1 MVSSLHDN
9 IVISTDFRQI
19 NSPAFYDCVVHLI
32 CTAGEG
38 NFTYNGSRF
47 SITENEIAVIS
58 QPQSVKDVE
67 ATPDM
72 QCEYVAAPEKF
83 LHNLLP
89 ANNYSISG
97 GISLFANPIIKV
109 TPAEAKDFIDDI
121 DSIRKRLNHTGHR
134 FYNEMMGSL
143 LETMIYDLF
152 EFHSKFNENILTTDR
167 TGYITREFFNLI
179 EGGKPRTQREVSYY
193 ANQLHITPKYL
204 SDTIKRIT
212 GYSVTT
218 HINRTAAAIIIAYL
232 EDSQLS
238 ITQIADEMNFT
249 SVSYFSR
256 YCRKHLGVSPAEYKA
271 VHSLMKGKK

>member
-1 MVSSLHDN
+1 MVPSLHDN

-19 NSPAFYDCVVHLI
+19 NSPAFYDCIVHLI
-32 CTAGEG
+32 CTAGGES
-38 NFTYNGSRF
+38 FTYNGSRF
-47 SITENEIAVIS
+47 SLSENEIAVIS
-58 QPQSVKDVE
+58 QPQFVKDIE
-67 ATPDM
+67 ASPGM
-72 QCEYVAAPEKF
+72 ACEYVAAPEKF

-97 GISLFANPIIKV
+97 CVSLFSNPIIRV
-109 TPAEAKDFIDDI
+109 TPAEAEIFIGDI
-121 DSIRKRLNHTGHR
+121 NRIRQRMNHTEHR
-134 FYNEMMGSL
+134 FYTEMMSSL

-152 EFHSKFNENILTTDR
+152 EFHSRFNENILTTDR

-179 EGGKPRTQREVSYY
+179 EGGKPRTQRDVSYY
-193 ANQLHITPKYL
+193 AAQLHITPKYL

-212 GYSVTT
+212 GHSVTT

-232 EDSQLS
+232 QDSRLS

-256 YCRKHLGVSPAEYKA
+256 YCTKHLGMSPAEYRA
-271 VHSLMKGKK
+271 VHTPVK

>member
-32 CTAGEG
+32 CTAGKG
-38 NFTYNGSRF
+38 SFTYNGSRF
-47 SITENEIAVIS
+47 SIAENEIAVIS
-58 QPQSVKDVE
+58 QPQSVKE
-67 ATPDM
+67 IETTSDM
-72 QCEYVAAPEKF
+72 ICEYVVAPEKF

-97 GISLFANPIIKV
+97 CVSLFSDPIIKV
-109 TPAEAKDFIDDI
+109 TPAEAEDFIDDI
-121 DSIRKRLNHTGHR
+121 NNIRKRMNHTGHR
-134 FYNEMMGSL
+134 FYTEMMGSL

-193 ANQLHITPKYL
+193 AEQLHITPKYL

-212 GYSVTT
+212 GHSVTT
-218 HINRTAAAIIIAYL
+218 HINRSAAAIIIAYL
-232 EDSQLS
+232 QDSRLS

-249 SVSYFSR
+249 SISYFSR
-256 YCRKHLGVSPAEYKA
+256 YCTKHLGMSPAEYRSI
-271 VHSLMKGKK
+271 HPPMG